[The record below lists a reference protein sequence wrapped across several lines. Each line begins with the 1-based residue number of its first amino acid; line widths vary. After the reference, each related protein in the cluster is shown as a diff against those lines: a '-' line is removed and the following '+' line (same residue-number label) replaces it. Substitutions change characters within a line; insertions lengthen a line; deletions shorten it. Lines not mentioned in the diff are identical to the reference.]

1 MRTPCLLQVA
11 PQDAEVELAE
21 MGLRVVTDPMKSVT
35 KLGRASANQQP
46 NGNGLP
52 LMPPPLTNGGG
63 YGNGHGEEGL
73 KRKYGALIEE
83 QAMQLQTLQATQTE
97 ILRELQ
103 SLVSIANGN
112 GLMPTTNGMSL
123 RGHGAGA
130 SG

>member
-1 MRTPCLLQVA
+1 
-11 PQDAEVELAE
+11 
-21 MGLRVVTDPMKSVT
+21 
-35 KLGRASANQQP
+35 
-46 NGNGLP
+46 
-52 LMPPPLTNGGG
+52 
-63 YGNGHGEEGL
+63 
-73 KRKYGALIEE
+73 
-83 QAMQLQTLQATQTE
+83 MQLQTLQATQTE

>member
-1 MRTPCLLQVA
+1 
-11 PQDAEVELAE
+11 

-52 LMPPPLTNGGG
+52 PMPPPLTNGGG

-112 GLMPTTNGMSL
+112 GVMPTTNGMSL